1 MTPESAWTFL
11 LDAALVAIGILL
23 LFCLW
28 RAFRGPQVTDRI
40 IAINVIGTMVV
51 IVICILTLRLGEDY
65 LTDVA
70 MIYTLLSF
78 LAVLALCKMY
88 IGTWRKRQGARR
100 KEDSTDA

>member
-1 MTPESAWTFL
+1 MTPDQAWTL
-11 LDAALVAIGILL
+11 LMDIALVAIGLL
-23 LFCLW
+23 LLLCLW

-78 LAVLALCKMY
+78 LAVVALCKMY
-88 IGTWRKRQGARR
+88 IGSWRKRHAGRR
-100 KEDSTDA
+100 KEGKPDA

>member
-1 MTPESAWTFL
+1 MTTEAAWTVL
-11 LDAALVAIGILL
+11 MDVALGAIGVLL
-23 LFCLW
+23 LACLW

-78 LAVLALCKMY
+78 LAVVALCKMY
-88 IGTWRKRQGARR
+88 IGVWRKRHAPRR
-100 KEDSTDA
+100 KEEKPDA